1 MSSVDSHLLLRRE
14 LLIMSISR
22 RRFAQTAG
30 LAIAGTSLTVSPV
43 KLFAQSLG
51 SATGL
56 SAEAGAD
63 VLINMT
69 SEAFLPYVGTIFQ
82 PVNGTQRISL
92 QLTEITTNPF
102 KENRL
107 RGVTGESFSLVFR
120 SLDRKALPPG
130 IHTFEHPSLGT
141 FSLFI
146 SPIGRSGSRFQAV
159 INHLSLN

>member
-1 MSSVDSHLLLRRE
+1 
-14 LLIMSISR
+14 MSISR

-30 LAIAGTSLTVSPV
+30 LAIAGTSLAVSPV

-63 VLINMT
+63 ILMNMT

-82 PVNGTQRISL
+82 PANGAQRISL
-92 QLTEITTNPF
+92 QLIEILTKAF
-102 KENRL
+102 EENRL
-107 RGVTGESFSLVFR
+107 LGVTGESFSLVFR
-120 SLDRKALPPG
+120 TLGKKALPQG

-146 SPIGRSGSRFQAV
+146 SPVGRSGSRFQAV